1 MRKTFKEIL
10 ADEFNSEENYSITS
24 GDLDDIK
31 LWAEKLMKKVRES
44 TIKECQ
50 TLSKLKYLAGETGYL
65 SKESVLQL
73 DKNSIEIT

>member
-1 MRKTFKEIL
+1 MRKTFRQIL
-10 ADEFNSEENYSITS
+10 QKRS
-24 GDLDDIK
+24 DLDLSSSAFDELIDLFQQIK
-31 LWAEKLMKKVRES
+31 ES

-73 DKNSIEIT
+73 DKNSIEIL